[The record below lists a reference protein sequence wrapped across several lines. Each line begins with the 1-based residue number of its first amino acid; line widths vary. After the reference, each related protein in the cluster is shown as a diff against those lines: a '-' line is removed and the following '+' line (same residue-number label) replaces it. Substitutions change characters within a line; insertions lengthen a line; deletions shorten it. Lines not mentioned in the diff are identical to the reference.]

1 MFCLKNNSPTSILC
15 VCLKTNTAI
24 SMLKEKQKK
33 LPHNDTVGTISKSNI
48 KIAERGKIDTLQEL
62 LNIREHLNSHPV
74 FAGGPCYSSY

>member
-1 MFCLKNNSPTSILC
+1 MFCLNKFSPTSILC

-24 SMLKEKQKK
+24 SILKEKQKK
-33 LPHNDTVGTISKSNI
+33 YHTVGTISKSNI
-48 KIAERGKIDTLQEL
+48 KIAERGKIDTQEL